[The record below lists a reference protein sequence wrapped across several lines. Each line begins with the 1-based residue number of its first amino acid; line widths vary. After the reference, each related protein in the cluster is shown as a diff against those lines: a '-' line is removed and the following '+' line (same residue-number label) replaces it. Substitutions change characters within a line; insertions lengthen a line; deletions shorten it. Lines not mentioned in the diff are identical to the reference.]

1 MFGVVFEEPM
11 AGWDGPLGWSQP
23 MVDSYDH
30 DGVPVSRE
38 DRPAASG
45 REAPA
50 LILIEPD
57 SAVSCSRQM
66 SCAG

>member
-23 MVDSYDH
+23 MVDSYDQ

-45 REAPA
+45 SEAPA

-57 SAVSCSRQM
+57 SAVSC
-66 SCAG
+66 